1 MMNTYK
7 ERDLKL
13 LYNSFIQKKD
23 IESASKV
30 LDLIEKQQNNQYNLS
45 FAGHFSAGKS
55 SMINYLMDMEVLPKS
70 PIPTSANIVE
80 VTSGE
85 GVARVYFNNETTLEY
100 DEPYNIDLIQDYCM
114 NRDTIKKLEI
124 STSESVL
131 PQGSAIIDTPG
142 IDAANDADRL
152 MTESSLHLVDTLFYV
167 TDYNHVQSEVNLYF
181 LREIQDMDIPFYVIV
196 NQIDKHN
203 ENEISFTKFESSVKE
218 TFRQW
223 NVKPERFLYSS
234 ILNPEAAHSQLSEI
248 KEVIFTLLNEKPK
261 SDERIKIATDQIM
274 KEHRLFLER
283 ENEELI
289 LKNLSNEIEEDLLLS
304 FIDLTQ
310 EEAELEEKLER
321 LDRDFKNE
329 VELTLKN
336 AYLMPAQL
344 REYAKHYL
352 ESLEPNFKVGFI
364 GSKKK
369 TEEERKARLN
379 KFLNETQAQI
389 DKTVLWS
396 IKERILEFFEIN
408 EIKDDDLI
416 QAVDQISVVYT
427 EENLRSFIKKGAQ
440 INGQYV
446 LNYTNEINAHIKQL
460 FRIQTNELFNRI
472 KNYYTSQ
479 LKEEKESATKD
490 HQAAYQIYEKES
502 DYLINQLDLHLKSI
516 LKFNEQA
523 LTDEIESLITNEIA
537 KRKIVEKDEAPP
549 EKQPEKKTKVNQA
562 AILEEKELEE
572 GQTKSLETVTA
583 AIDET
588 LDVIQDLPGFE
599 KILAEL
605 KDKKKRLENR
615 ELTIALFGAFS
626 AGKSSFSNALFGE
639 QILPVSPNPTTAV
652 INRISP
658 ISKKYPHGTV
668 MITLKNEEA
677 LINDILNMTSE
688 FSPKNLNFHEYIN
701 WIKQEK
707 VYDHYALNKSYQ
719 SYLRAMVRGY
729 DARKS
734 DLGGILEIGLDE
746 FAAFLV
752 DEEKA
757 CYIEVVD
764 LYYDS
769 PITRKGITIV
779 DTPGANSV
787 NARHTNVAFD
797 YIKYADAILYV
808 TYYNHA
814 VSSADRDF
822 LIQLGRVKEAFEM
835 DKMFFIVNAA
845 DLAESEADLNLVLEY
860 VEGELLE
867 LGIRFPRIYP
877 VSSKLSLEDKLA
889 NQALNEQMKKFE
901 DEFYHFIEYD
911 LAQLTIDSVVWDIK
925 RSYDT
930 LKNYIDMTAMTDEE
944 QGKYLKEL
952 ESEREETLESVQAFN
967 YDLYHSRLT
976 QRIERQLHFVKERL
990 GIRFHDMFTQFFN
1003 PTTITQNGRKAI
1015 QELEASR
1022 SKLIDYAGYE
1032 LLQEIRAVSLRV
1044 EHYANQLLSELY
1056 DQIQANLKAQN
1067 EIYLLSSHHY
1077 FEFITPEYIQAFK
1090 NINLDR
1096 FNDALK
1102 IFKNQ
1107 RSFFEQN
1114 EREQMKDE
1122 FYQALVP
1129 EVDAYVNEQEVLMH
1143 DAYNAQW
1150 NDFVEE
1156 IQTRIMADV
1165 KDIVFN
1171 QIKLVTETID
1181 LDNLIKRKDTMKNI
1195 IEKL

>member
-1 MMNTYK
+1 MNTYK

-23 IESASKV
+23 EDSASKI

-85 GVARVYFNNETTLEY
+85 GVARVYFSNETTLEY

-131 PQGSAIIDTPG
+131 PKNSAIIDTPG

-181 LREIQDMDIPFYVIV
+181 LREIQEMEIPFYVII

-203 ENEISFTKFESSVKE
+203 EDEISFTKFENSVKE

-234 ILNPEAAHSQLSEI
+234 VLNPEALHSQLSEI
-248 KEVIFTLLNEKPK
+248 KEVVFTLLDEKPQ
-261 SDERIKIATDQIM
+261 SDERIKIATDQII

-289 LKNLSNEIEEDLLLS
+289 VKHLSEEIDEDLLLS

-310 EEAELEEKLER
+310 AETELEQKLER
-321 LDRDFKNE
+321 LDRNFKNE

-344 REYAKHYL
+344 REYAKSYL
-352 ESLEPNFKVGFI
+352 ESLESNFKVGFI

-369 TEEERKARLN
+369 TEEERQARLS
-379 KFLNETQAQI
+379 KFLEETQAQI

-396 IKERILEFFEIN
+396 IKERILDFFEIN
-408 EIKDDDLI
+408 EIKDDQLI
-416 QAVDQISVVYT
+416 ESVDHIAVVYT
-427 EENLRSFIKKGAQ
+427 EDHLNSFIKKGAQ

-446 LNYTNEINAHIKQL
+446 LNYTNEINTHIKQL
-460 FRIQTNELFNRI
+460 FRRQTNALWEQI
-472 KNYYTSQ
+472 KTYYTSQ
-479 LKEEKESATKD
+479 LAKEKEATVSGN
-490 HQAAYQIYEKES
+490 QASYLIYDKES
-502 DYLINQLDLHLKSI
+502 NRLVKQLNAHLKSI
-516 LKFNEQA
+516 LKFNEQS
-523 LTDEIESLITNEIA
+523 LTDQIESLIAKNLA
-537 KRKIVEKDEAPP
+537 KRKIVQKDESLELDVVEETQAPANDSTP
-549 EKQPEKKTKVNQA
+549 KEKSIEVNKA
-562 AILEEKELEE
+562 
-572 GQTKSLETVTA
+572 TKSVEAVTA
-583 AIDET
+583 AIDQT
-588 LDVIQDLPGFE
+588 LNVIEDLPAFE

-605 KDKKKRLENR
+605 RDKQKRLENR

-658 ISKKYPHGTV
+658 INETHSHGTV
-668 MITLKNEEA
+668 VITLKNETA
-677 LINDILNMTSE
+677 LINDILNMTRE

-707 VYDHYALNKSYQ
+707 IYDHYALNKSYQ

-729 DARKS
+729 DARKE
-734 DLGGILEIGLDE
+734 DLGGLLEIGLDE

-845 DLAESEADLNLVLEY
+845 DLAESESDLNLVLDY
-860 VEGELLE
+860 VENELLE

-889 NQALNEQMKKFE
+889 NQPLNEQMRNFE
-901 DEFYHFIEYD
+901 DEFFHFIEYD

-925 RSYDT
+925 RSFDT
-930 LKNYIDMTAMTDEE
+930 LNNYIDMTAMTVDE
-944 QGKYLKEL
+944 QSNYLNEL
-952 ESEREETLESVQAFN
+952 KSEKDETLQAIKDFN
-967 YDLYHSRLT
+967 YELYHSRLT

-990 GIRFHDMFTQFFN
+990 GIRFHEMFSQFFN
-1003 PTTITQNGRKAI
+1003 PTTITQNGRKAM

-1022 SKLIDYAGYE
+1022 SALIDYAGYE
-1032 LLQEIRAVSLRV
+1032 LLQEMRAVSLRV

-1056 DQIQANLKAQN
+1056 DQIQVNLKAKN
-1067 EIYLLSSHHY
+1067 DIYLLSSHHY
-1077 FEFITPEYIQAFK
+1077 FEFITPEYVQAFK
-1090 NINLDR
+1090 NIDLNH

-1102 IFKNQ
+1102 MFKNQ

-1114 EREQMKDE
+1114 EREQMKDA
-1122 FYQALVP
+1122 FYQLLVP
-1129 EVDAYVNEQEVLMH
+1129 KIDEYVKDQEAEML
-1143 DAYNAQW
+1143 ASYNTQW
-1150 NDFVEE
+1150 NESIDQ
-1156 IQTRIMADV
+1156 IQTRINS
-1165 KDIVFN
+1165 DIRDIISN
-1171 QIKLVTETID
+1171 QVKLVTETID
-1181 LDNLIKRKDTMKNI
+1181 VNNLIMKKEAMKDI